1 MADKTI
7 GSLPAISAV
16 ADDSLFVAE
25 QQGAAGRVSGAQIRA
40 FAEAAAETYVG
51 RAETA
56 AEAAEASQKAA
67 AGSANQASSYVGSAS
82 SFANKAASSA
92 STAQTQATRAGGY
105 AAAAAKSE
113 KKIENMEVAATTLG
127 TGAAATVTKGTGTDG
142 VVKLTFGLPRGA
154 AGETG
159 PQGNPGADGVSPTV
173 TVTDIS
179 GGHRVTITDAGGAHS
194 FDVLNGSGS
203 GDMQASVYDPQ
214 GKAQDAFAY
223 ADSAAG
229 AVQSNLNGHIGNTT
243 VHITAAERTAWNGKL
258 DKTGDGSNVTA
269 AFTQASGRS
278 NIATGEKLSVLFGKI
293 KKWFA
298 DLGSL
303 AFKSTVSKGDL
314 ASDVQASLGKA
325 DTALQSAPVTSVN
338 GKTGAVTVAVPT
350 IPATADL
357 LKGNGSGGMS
367 AATAGTDYA
376 TPAQVNAA
384 KPKATLVT
392 LTAAGWNTTSKT
404 QTVTVSGV
412 LADESKQLIQPCPA
426 MAGQTAYREAGV
438 RCTAQAAN
446 SLTFTADTVPTVNL
460 SVYIAVTEVQG

>member
-7 GSLPAISAV
+7 GSLPALSAV
-16 ADDSLFVAE
+16 ADDSLFAAE

-82 SFANKAASSA
+82 AYANRASSSA
-92 STAQTQATRAGGY
+92 STAQTQATRAGSY

-113 KKIENMEVAATTLG
+113 QKIENMEVAATTLA
-127 TGAAATVTKGTGTDG
+127 TGAAATVTKGTGTDD

-154 AGETG
+154 AGEQG
-159 PQGNPGADGVSPTV
+159 PQGNPGEDGVSPTV
-173 TVTDIS
+173 TVTDIT

-194 FDVLNGSGS
+194 FDVLDGSGS

-214 GKAQDAFAY
+214 GKARDAFAY

-229 AVQSNLNGHIGNTT
+229 AVEADLGSHTGNTT
-243 VHITAAERTAWNGKL
+243 VHITAAERTAWNGKQ
-258 DKTGDGSNVTA
+258 A
-269 AFTQASGRS
+269 ALTF
-278 NIATGEKLSVLFGKI
+278 
-293 KKWFA
+293 
-298 DLGSL
+298 
-303 AFKSTVSKGDL
+303 
-314 ASDVQASLGKA
+314 
-325 DTALQSAPVTSVN
+325 DTAPTAGSANPVTSGGVKTALD
-338 GKTGAVTVAVPT
+338 GKQATVSGAATTITASNLTASRALVSNASGKVAVSAVTATELGYLDGVTSAVQT
-350 IPATADL
+350 QLDGKQAKITASGI
-357 LKGNGSGGMS
+357 LKGGGSGSVS

-392 LTAAGWNTTSKT
+392 LSASGWDATAKT
-404 QTVTVSGV
+404 QTVTVSGIS
-412 LADESKQLIQPCPA
+412 ATEGAQLIQPCPA
-426 MAGQTAYREAGV
+426 MAGQAAYREAGI
-438 RCTAQAAN
+438 RATAQAAN
-446 SLTFTADTVPTVNL
+446 ALTFTADTVPTVNI
-460 SVYIAVTEVQG
+460 SVYVAVTEVQG